1 MQTMTANQAKQN
13 FGELL
18 DKVQNGPVEITR
30 HGRRVAVMLSA
41 REFEERQMRQ
51 QFEMTERASSQD
63 GFDHAPEQAKMIAEK
78 IKKSREQ
85 FARGEGIPADEVYA
99 RMRKKLKAWDA
110 AGEK

>member
-1 MQTMTANQAKQN
+1 MEKVTAAEAKQN

-18 DKVQNGPVEITR
+18 DKAQSGPVEITR

-41 REFEERQMRQ
+41 REFEQRQIHK
-51 QFEMTERASSQD
+51 QFEMAERVSGQD
-63 GFDHAPEQAKMIAEK
+63 DFVDDPARAEQIAQK

-99 RMRKKLKAWDA
+99 RMRKKIKAWDT
-110 AGEK
+110 AGNK

>member
-18 DKVQNGPVEITR
+18 DKAQNGPVEITR

-41 REFEERQMRQ
+41 REYEQRQLYK
-51 QFEMTERASSQD
+51 QFEMTERATSQN
-63 GFDHAPEQAKMIAEK
+63 GFAHEPTQEAVIADK
-78 IKKSREQ
+78 IEKSRAQ

-110 AGEK
+110 AGKK